1 MSSKPFVGCWDHES
15 DRFSYSRVRTTENLN
30 VVALAVGQS
39 SQTTEMSSKTFVYIS
54 GYTNTEKQASFAAQ
68 FDAKT
73 LHQNWMNLY
82 KGEKITSN
90 DSSSLD
96 VMDQEEIEME
106 DGSDD
111 NAGYSVSITML
122 HAPYLITNTTLYSC
136 II

>member
-1 MSSKPFVGCWDHES
+1 M
-15 DRFSYSRVRTTENLN
+15 RTTENLN

-39 SQTTEMSSKTFVYIS
+39 SQTTEMCSKTLVYLS

-73 LHQNWMNLY
+73 LQQNWLNLY

-90 DSSSLD
+90 YSSSLD
-96 VMDQEEIEME
+96 VMDQEENEME
-106 DGSDD
+106 DGSGDS
-111 NAGYSVSITML
+111 AGYSVSITML
-122 HAPYLITNTTLYSC
+122 HAPYLIPNTALYSC